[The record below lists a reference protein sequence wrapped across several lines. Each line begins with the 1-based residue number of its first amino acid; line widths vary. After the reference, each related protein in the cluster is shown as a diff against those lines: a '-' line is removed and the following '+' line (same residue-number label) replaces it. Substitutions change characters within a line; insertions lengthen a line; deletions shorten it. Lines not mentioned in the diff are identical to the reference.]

1 MIYLIA
7 GARPNFMK
15 IAPIVWEF
23 QQRAF
28 EDYRVIHTGQ
38 HYDYE
43 MSQAFFMD
51 LDLEVPDYF
60 LDAGSG
66 THAAQTAR
74 VMTAFEEICLDQRP
88 DLVVVVGD
96 VNSTLA
102 ASLTAIKLHI
112 PVAHIEAGLRSFD
125 KTMPEEVNRLLTDHI
140 SDILF
145 VTEESGMTNL
155 VREGIDASRAHLVGN
170 VMIDSLK
177 GILDRTAS
185 VEAPG
190 GDYLLATIHR
200 PANVDDADNLK
211 TILDILVDSAKQ
223 YPIIFP
229 AHPRTLKKIRE
240 FGFDRLFTL
249 HDDPGDVQEE
259 TLEPSVIHLIPP
271 LGYIQFIAYLKS
283 ASGVIT
289 DSGGIQSETTYLGVP
304 CLTLRERTEII
315 VSVEMGTNTLVGTDR
330 GKVEKAVRDISRGMY
345 KKGEMPPLWDGGAG
359 KRIVDILIDSM
370 SE

>member
-1 MIYLIA
+1 MIYLVA

-23 QQRAF
+23 RERAF
-28 EDYRVIHTGQ
+28 EDFRVIHTGQ

-51 LDLEVPDYF
+51 LDLAEPDYF

-74 VMTAFEEICLDQRP
+74 VMTAFEEICLDRRP
-88 DLVVVVGD
+88 DIVVVVGD

-102 ASLTAIKLHI
+102 ASLTAVKLHI

-145 VTEESGMTNL
+145 VTEESGVTNL
-155 VREGIDASRAHLVGN
+155 AREGIDTSRTHLIGN

-177 GILDRTAS
+177 RILDKTAS
-185 VEAPG
+185 LDAPEG
-190 GDYLLATIHR
+190 GYLLATIHR
-200 PANVDDADNLK
+200 PANVDDIDNLK
-211 TILDILVDSAKQ
+211 TILDILTASAQ
-223 YPIIFP
+223 HFPIVFP
-229 AHPRTLKKIRE
+229 AHPRTLKKIQE
-240 FGFDRLFTL
+240 FGLADLFSVRENPEEVL
-249 HDDPGDVQEE
+249 GKPLKPG
-259 TLEPSVIHLIPP
+259 VISLIPP
-271 LGYIQFIAYLKS
+271 LGYIQFITYLKN
-283 ASGVIT
+283 AAGVIT

-304 CLTLRERTEII
+304 CLTLRETTEII
-315 VSVEMGTNTLVGTDR
+315 VSVEMGTNTLAGTDKE
-330 GKVEKAVRDISRGMY
+330 KVLRAVEDISQGAY
-345 KKGEMPPLWDGGAG
+345 KQGKIPHLWDGEAG
-359 KRIVDILIDSM
+359 RRIVDTLLLLTTP
-370 SE
+370 

>member
-1 MIYLIA
+1 MIYLVA

-23 QQRAF
+23 QSR
-28 EDYRVIHTGQ
+28 DYHDFRVIHTGQ

-51 LDLEVPDYF
+51 LDLNEPDHF

-66 THAAQTAR
+66 THAEQTAR
-74 VMTAFEEICLDQRP
+74 VMTAFEGICLNHRP

-102 ASLTAIKLHI
+102 AALVAAKLHI

-125 KTMPEEVNRLLTDHI
+125 KTMPEEINRLLTDHV

-145 VTEESGMTNL
+145 VTEQSGIMNL
-155 VREGIDASRAHLVGN
+155 EREGIDMLKTHLVGN

-177 GILDRTAS
+177 NILERTGAI
-185 VEAPG
+185 ETPK

-200 PANVDDADNLK
+200 PANVDDIDNLK
-211 TILDILVDSAKQ
+211 TILDILTASSERL
-223 YPIIFP
+223 PIVFP
-229 AHPRTLKKIRE
+229 AHPRTLKKIQE
-240 FGFDRLFTL
+240 FGLADLFTVKENPDEIL
-249 HDDPGDVQEE
+249 GKPLKPGAI
-259 TLEPSVIHLIPP
+259 SLIPP
-271 LGYIQFIAYLKS
+271 LAYIHFIAYLKN

-289 DSGGIQSETTYLGVP
+289 DSGGIQSETTYLGIP
-304 CLTLRERTEII
+304 CLTLRETTEII
-315 VSVEMGTNTLVGTDR
+315 ASVEIGTNTLAGINR
-330 GKVEKAVRDISRGMY
+330 EKVIQAMDDISRGVY
-345 KKGEMPPLWDGGAG
+345 KKGDIPPLWDGETGR
-359 KRIVDILIDSM
+359 RIVDILIDSVGT
-370 SE
+370 